1 MQTPEIYLNTPDTVG
16 LYPKGEYMK
25 SKLSEKELLSALKNI
40 AFVVLGTV
48 FISVG
53 TAIFLVPFDLV
64 AGGMSGIAII
74 IDNLVASEFVTIDLI
89 VTVLTWGFFAVGF
102 ITLGKSFAAKTL
114 VSTIVYP
121 VAFALA
127 HRLAEPGVLGGY
139 FYLQGSNYNQIAFV
153 LAAIIGG
160 ALVGTG
166 CALAF
171 LGGGSTGGV
180 DIIALTVSK
189 YFPKFKSYKVLFIVD
204 ATVVLLGVFVIQ
216 NFVVSMLG
224 IVSALVSALM
234 VDRVFLGGSKAL
246 VAHIITENAEE
257 LNRLIIE
264 DVHRTSTII
273 DVTGGYT
280 GDRKKMI
287 IVSFT
292 MRQYPDLLSAIN
304 KADKY
309 AFVTFHRAHEIN
321 GEGWTR

>member
-1 MQTPEIYLNTPDTVG
+1 MNKIFGRSIFDTV
-16 LYPKGEYMK
+16 
-25 SKLSEKELLSALKNI
+25 KNI
-40 AFVVLGTV
+40 LLVLFGTV
-48 FISVG
+48 CISIG

-74 IDNLVASEFVTIDLI
+74 IDNLVKSEFITIDMI
-89 VTVLTWGFFAVGF
+89 VTVLTWGFFALGL

-114 VSTIVYP
+114 VSTVVYP
-121 VAFALA
+121 VAFAAAHQLA
-127 HRLAEPGVLGGY
+127 DPEILGGY
-139 FYLQGSNYNQIAFV
+139 FYLAGSNYNQIAFV
-153 LAAIIGG
+153 LAAIVGG
-160 ALVGTG
+160 ALVGCG

-171 LGGGSTGGV
+171 LGGGSTGGI

-189 YFPKFKSYKVLFIVD
+189 YFPKIKSSKVLFVID
-204 ATVVLLGVFVIQ
+204 TTIVLLGVFVIQ

-224 IVSALVSALM
+224 IVSSLVSALM
-234 VDRVFLGGSKAL
+234 VDRVFFGGSKAL
-246 VAHIITENAEE
+246 VAHIITDKHEE

-264 DVHRTSTII
+264 DVHRTSTIV
-273 DVTGGYT
+273 DVIGGYT
-280 GDRKKMI
+280 GEEKKMI

-304 KADKY
+304 KADKC

>member
-1 MQTPEIYLNTPDTVG
+1 
-16 LYPKGEYMK
+16 MK
-25 SKLSEKELLSALKNI
+25 KISLKKLLPTLKNI
-40 AFVVLGTV
+40 SLVTLGTV
-48 FISVG
+48 LISIG
-53 TAIFLVPFDLV
+53 TAIFLVPFDLI

-74 IDNLVASEFVTIDLI
+74 VENLIDSEYVTIDLV
-89 VTVLTWGFFAVGF
+89 VTVLTWGFFALGL
-102 ITLGKSFAAKTL
+102 ITLGKSFAMKTL
-114 VSTIVYP
+114 VSTVVYP
-121 VAFALA
+121 VAFSAVL
-127 HRLAEPGVLGGY
+127 RLADPEVLGGY
-139 FYLQGSNYNQIAFV
+139 FYLAGSEYNQIAFV

-180 DIIALTVSK
+180 DIIALTLSK
-189 YFPKFKSYKVLFIVD
+189 YFPKLKSSKVLFAIDTTIVI
-204 ATVVLLGVFVIQ
+204 LGVFVIK

-246 VAHIITENAEE
+246 VAHIITDKHEE
-257 LNRLIIE
+257 LNRLIIDE
-264 DVHRTSTII
+264 VHRTSTIV
-273 DVTGGYT
+273 DVVGGYT
-280 GDRKKMI
+280 GDKKKMI

-304 KADKY
+304 RADKY